1 MKKFVALCLLLAMS
15 VPVGAVE
22 GNEVMY
28 AGSTVP
34 NVQNGAI
41 GRLDTTSLAAITFE
55 YSGNKLVI
63 PYAKIASFEYSQEV
77 ARHLGVLPAIAVV
90 LVKKRQR
97 KHFFRIS
104 FQDDSGTTE
113 VAVFEVSTRTPKT
126 LLPILQSRSPQ
137 ACHQPKSPA
146 CGESWSLNH

>member
-28 AGSTVP
+28 AGGTVP

-55 YSGNKLVI
+55 YSGNELVI

-77 ARHLGVLPAIAVV
+77 ARHLGVLPAIAVG

-113 VAVFEVSTRTPKT
+113 VAVFEVPHARPRRCF
-126 LLPILQSRSPQ
+126 QSCNPAPRKPAINQNPQ
-137 ACHQPKSPA
+137 PVA
-146 CGESWSLNH
+146 NHGP